1 MSHEELGKFE
11 NFLSRFTSNY
21 YRSNSI
27 TKIIEIKKTT
37 YKIIFYLNES
47 ISKKNRK
54 PISFISLVKGRIS
67 GIILA
72 RGISVAI
79 NYRGRRL
86 DEKRREREGGKK
98 NRRETERERDD
109 GQSRAAER
117 VVRVVT

>member
-1 MSHEELGKFE
+1 M
-11 NFLSRFTSNY
+11 
-21 YRSNSI
+21 
-27 TKIIEIKKTT
+27 
-37 YKIIFYLNES
+37 
-47 ISKKNRK
+47 
-54 PISFISLVKGRIS
+54 VKGRIS

>member
-21 YRSNSI
+21 CRSNSI

>member
-1 MSHEELGKFE
+1 M
-11 NFLSRFTSNY
+11 
-21 YRSNSI
+21 
-27 TKIIEIKKTT
+27 
-37 YKIIFYLNES
+37 
-47 ISKKNRK
+47 
-54 PISFISLVKGRIS
+54 
-67 GIILA
+67 A